1 MKRILLDIPFVE
13 MSTQFNQSGEIEKH
27 ILTPFGG
34 LDITYRSIPGGEDG
48 DPGVTVQ
55 VNAEFTDWAGD
66 EITGDVF
73 KESLL
78 TFVCEIAKK
87 CIRPMPF
94 DQFSLAV
101 HMRGSSL
108 NMSVPSTTSHSDI
121 ALAFS

>member
-27 ILTPFGG
+27 VLTPFGG
-34 LDITYRSIPGGEDG
+34 LDITYRSVPGGENG
-48 DPGVTVQ
+48 ARPVTLQ

-66 EITGDVF
+66 EMTGDVF

-87 CIRPMPF
+87 CIRPMAF
-94 DQFSLAV
+94 DQFSLSV

-108 NMSVPSTTSHSDI
+108 NMCVPSTTSNSDM